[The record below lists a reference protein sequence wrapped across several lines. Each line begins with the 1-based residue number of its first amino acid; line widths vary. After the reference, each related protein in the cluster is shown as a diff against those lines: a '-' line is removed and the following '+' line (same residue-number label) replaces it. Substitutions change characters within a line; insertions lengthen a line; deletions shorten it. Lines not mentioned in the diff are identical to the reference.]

1 MIDLPKGV
9 QHKVLTRQNLWDL
22 WETVRKF
29 DRLFSDETRGD
40 PIAFWKNIL
49 KDSVIL
55 ETDDGGGI
63 LTLSN
68 VKPGLRAEAHLTFW
82 DHKLSPRIEL
92 IRDCLVWAFLN
103 FDLYRIEVFIP
114 VIGGPALRR
123 FLEKLGF
130 KKEGILRNRSW
141 YQGQLIDTVLLSI
154 LREEIL
160 NG

>member
-1 MIDLPKGV
+1 MIELPAGV
-9 QHKVLTRQNLWDL
+9 QHKILTRQNLWDL

-40 PIAFWKNIL
+40 PIAFWENIL
-49 KDSVIL
+49 KNAIVL

-68 VKPGLRAEAHLTFW
+68 MKPGLRAEAHLTFW

-92 IRDCLVWAFLN
+92 IRECLVWAFLS

-114 VIGGPALRR
+114 ALGHALRR
-123 FLEKLGF
+123 VLKKIGF
-130 KKEGILRNRSW
+130 REEGILKNRSW
-141 YQGQLIDTVLLSI
+141 YEGQLIDTVLLAI
-154 LREEIL
+154 LREEIMEA
-160 NG
+160 

>member
-1 MIDLPKGV
+1 MEDRSTDSDMIDLPKGV

-92 IRDCLVWAFLN
+92 IRDCLVWA
-103 FDLYRIEVFIP
+103 
-114 VIGGPALRR
+114 
-123 FLEKLGF
+123 
-130 KKEGILRNRSW
+130 
-141 YQGQLIDTVLLSI
+141 
-154 LREEIL
+154 
-160 NG
+160 